1 MGLPLSRS
9 HALILEPA
17 GCQNHRCP
25 SPTGCTLPL
34 RLLRGGPQPPAGGCT
49 QPAVPPSASI
59 LLPGLA
65 ATLQPPPST
74 LQHPGAPCG
83 ARGRQLGPEPS
94 VHQGKW
100 SPERTRS
107 PLTPLLLPACL
118 PPGAPAGSTWLCRG
132 SGCPPRA
139 EPKRL
144 PCWQAGAG
152 HGATPATSPRKRR
165 RPPPV
170 PEPAPW
176 SRPVCAARSAPN
188 TAHGA
193 GTPIPPSPGGV
204 WGNAAPQS
212 AALTAALPRGP
223 AVSSK

>member
-1 MGLPLSRS
+1 MSLPYWV
-9 HALILEPA
+9 HAAPQAAPGGPAAPSWWLHSASCASLCLHPAARA
-17 GCQNHRCP
+17 GCHA
-25 SPTGCTLPL
+25 
-34 RLLRGGPQPPAGGCT
+34 PA
-49 QPAVPPSASI
+49 
-59 LLPGLA
+59 
-65 ATLQPPPST
+65 PPST
-74 LQHPGAPCG
+74 LQHPGAPCSV
-83 ARGRQLGPEPS
+83 RGRQLGPEPS
-94 VHQGKW
+94 VCRGKR
-100 SPERTRS
+100 SPERTHS